1 MSYLSNSIVINL
13 QYKILSK
20 KPQPAYTHFNIKK
33 IQLFI
38 VRYIGLV
45 QFFFTFF
52 FILILFAFSFQN
64 YL

>member
-52 FILILFAFSFQN
+52 FIL
-64 YL
+64 